1 MITGGEITSKHIIF
15 DVGTPEAVF
24 SLQSMFASR
33 ANYFLV
39 PPYNERIDMAANEK
53 NTRFSRFDG
62 ADLHYEDARFILN
75 KLILFQAISAERGKE
90 FISTAQG
97 LLPCTSTLLFP
108 DPKRTILEFSQYENW
123 ARLDFNSEQF
133 RDLAEKVL
141 ADMINFLPV
150 TIEVKSNTN
159 QEITLRTTSGERL
172 FLSDAHIKKI
182 AAVLVSFGLVPP
194 ELHLR
199 FVLNAGQFSLKQ
211 ATRIYLHHT
220 LYTIEDSETVGGSVF
235 ATYASDQALRV
246 LRQLGEHGAIEDL
259 SDNDA
264 VFLSHV
270 TLFTPQEYKAFE
282 GVVGLQEFI
291 ELFIAAYKTDIL
303 ALSHLRLQESL
314 GDGYSIIEKE
324 GMEII
329 EGNTSRVIEKNEEY
343 RSIME
348 HYQKKFGGC

>member
-1 MITGGEITSKHIIF
+1 MILGGEITSKHIIF

-33 ANYFLV
+33 SNYFLV
-39 PPYNERIDMAANEK
+39 PPYEARLDIAADGK
-53 NTRFSRFDG
+53 NIRFYCFDG
-62 ADLHYEDARFILN
+62 ADIAYEDAKFILN
-75 KLILFQAISAERGKE
+75 KVNLFKAITPQKARDLLHA
-90 FISTAQG
+90 AQG
-97 LLPCTSTLLFP
+97 LLACNSTLLFP

-123 ARLDFNSEQF
+123 ARFDFNSPLF
-133 RDLAEKVL
+133 MDVADRVR
-141 ADMINFLPV
+141 ADMINFLPA

-159 QEITLRTTSGERL
+159 QEMTLRTTSGERL

-182 AAVLVSFGLVPP
+182 AAVFVSFGLVPP

-199 FVLNAGQFSLKQ
+199 FVLNAGQFALKQ

-220 LYTIEDSETVGGSVF
+220 LRTIKDAETVGGSVY
-235 ATYASDQALRV
+235 ATYASDQALRL

-259 SDNDA
+259 SDTDT
-264 VFLSHV
+264 VFLSHI

-282 GVVGLQEFI
+282 GVVGLQEFM

-314 GDGYSIIEKE
+314 GEGYSIIEKE

-348 HYQKKFGGC
+348 HYQKKLGS